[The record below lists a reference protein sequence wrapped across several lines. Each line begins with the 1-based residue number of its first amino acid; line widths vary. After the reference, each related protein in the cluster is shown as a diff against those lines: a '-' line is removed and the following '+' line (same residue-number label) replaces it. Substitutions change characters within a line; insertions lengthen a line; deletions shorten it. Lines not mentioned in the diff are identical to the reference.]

1 MGYVGQHLQM
11 VIYQLLTRPE
21 EIEVTLG
28 TNGSANR
35 SERGGWIE
43 RGRYEL
49 PGNPNDYID
58 RLFGERSPV
67 RPLIQKPHRNSNHLY
82 VGTDVRRGIQFT
94 IPTSAE
100 QAFIQI
106 VESMSSKKEFL

>member
-1 MGYVGQHLQM
+1 MSYDGQSLQM
-11 VIYQLLTRPE
+11 NLYQLPTRPE

-49 PGNPNDYID
+49 PGDPYDCMD
-58 RLFGERSPV
+58 RLFGERSPII
-67 RPLIQKPHRNSNHLY
+67 PLIKRPPYPTDRLY
-82 VGTDVRRGIQFT
+82 VGTGLRIGIQFT
-94 IPTSAE
+94 IPTSNQE
-100 QAFIQI
+100 AFVKI
-106 VESMSSKKEFL
+106 VEDMLLQR